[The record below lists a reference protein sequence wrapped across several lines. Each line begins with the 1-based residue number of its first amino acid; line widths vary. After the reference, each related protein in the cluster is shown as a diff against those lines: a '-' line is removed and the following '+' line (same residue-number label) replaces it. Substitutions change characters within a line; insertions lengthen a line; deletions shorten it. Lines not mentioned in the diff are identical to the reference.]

1 MVEVVTDFLS
11 WGSKITVGW
20 LQPWNQKTIA
30 SWQESDDKSR
40 QCVEKQRYHSADKGP
55 YNQGQGLPSG
65 HLRFWELDCK
75 EAECQKMDAFELW
88 CWRRFLKVPWTAKR
102 SNQSILREISSEY
115 SLEGLMLKLK
125 LQYFG
130 HLMWKTDTLEKSMM
144 LGKTEGRRRR
154 GCQKMRWLDSITDTM
169 KMNLG
174 KLQEMTR
181 DKEVWRACM
190 GSQRVRQDWAAEQ
203 QHPWLKV
210 KRTEWSLSSSIVG
223 FF

>member
-1 MVEVVTDFLS
+1 M
-11 WGSKITVGW
+11 
-20 LQPWNQKTIA
+20 
-30 SWQESDDKSR
+30 
-40 QCVEKQRYHSADKGP
+40 
-55 YNQGQGLPSG
+55 
-65 HLRFWELDCK
+65 
-75 EAECQKMDAFELW
+75 
-88 CWRRFLKVPWTAKR
+88 
-102 SNQSILREISSEY
+102 
-115 SLEGLMLKLK
+115 
-125 LQYFG
+125 
-130 HLMWKTDTLEKSMM
+130 EKSLKM
-144 LGKTEGRRRR
+144 GKTEGRRRR